1 MIRKFSVN
9 DIDQIVKLEELTLG
23 SSLGKDMLQA
33 ELNNELSYIYVYE
46 VAGNII
52 AYISVVFDGYC
63 GEIYN
68 FCVLPEYQNQGI
80 GSKLL
85 DFIINML
92 KEKKASTMILDV
104 REGNNKAIHVYEK
117 YGFKQISV
125 RKAYYKN
132 NDNALILQKIFD

>member
-1 MIRKFSVN
+1 M
-9 DIDQIVKLEELTLG
+9 E
-23 SSLGKDMLQA
+23 
-33 ELNNELSYIYVYE
+33 
-46 VAGNII
+46 
-52 AYISVVFDGYC
+52 
-63 GEIYN
+63 
-68 FCVLPEYQNQGI
+68 
-80 GSKLL
+80 KLL
-85 DFIINML
+85 NML